1 MDAAGDNHIKSAKP
15 ASERQILGFLF
26 YVALRF
32 HTLSH
37 MCICDMKVEA
47 QMSKG
52 TKRLDRNGMTK
63 MAEYAGNVLNIKYI
77 LT

>member
-1 MDAAGDNHIKSAKP
+1 MEFFFQPQRKTNLSRAEEWITPRDNHSKGIKP

-47 QMSKG
+47 
-52 TKRLDRNGMTK
+52 
-63 MAEYAGNVLNIKYI
+63 
-77 LT
+77 